1 VSAEEKQAELRER
14 LKNNE
19 AQRQK
24 EMQEEQAA
32 LQAAM
37 SGGGD
42 GRGLVKELISS
53 EDIQVGD
60 GRQLQSRTVAK
71 LDNMVSRD
79 WVLGNLTP
87 AQEHEIRF
95 KLEVMRLKILGMH
108 PPEEGVS
115 GAERAFLM
123 DDSSERLEPLTQQ
136 ERLLIDELIDT
147 LKARV
152 GRGREGFERRQEN
165 TDIARTETGTDDA
178 PDSSSGWGGLF
189 G

>member
-1 VSAEEKQAELRER
+1 MSAEEQVDARDELDKRSKER
-14 LKNNE
+14 
-19 AQRQK
+19 Q
-24 EMQEEQAA
+24 QEIQEQQTA

-37 SGGGD
+37 QSGDG

-53 EDIQVGD
+53 EGIEVGD

-71 LDNMVSRD
+71 LENMTSRD
-79 WVLGNLTP
+79 WVLGNHTP

-123 DDSSERLEPLTQQ
+123 DDESEQLDPLSQQ

-147 LKARV
+147 LKSRV
-152 GRGREGFERRQEN
+152 GRGRGGFEREQQN
-165 TDIARTETGTDDA
+165 TEIARAETGSDEEV
-178 PDSSSGWGGLF
+178 DSSSGWGGLF

>member
-1 VSAEEKQAELRER
+1 MSAEEQVDARDELDRRSKER
-14 LKNNE
+14 QQKI
-19 AQRQK
+19 QK
-24 EMQEEQAA
+24 EQTA

-37 SGGGD
+37 KSGD
-42 GRGLVKELISS
+42 SGRGLVKELISS
-53 EDIQVGD
+53 EGIQVGD

-71 LDNMVSRD
+71 LENMMSRD
-79 WVLGNLTP
+79 WVLGNHTP

-108 PPEEGVS
+108 PPEEGVN

-123 DDSSERLEPLTQQ
+123 DDESEKLDALTQQ

-147 LKARV
+147 LKSRV
-152 GRGREGFERRQEN
+152 GRGRGGFERQQQN
-165 TDIARTETGTDDA
+165 TDIARTETGTDDDGDA
-178 PDSSSGWGGLF
+178 SSGWGGLF